1 MQSNG
6 TNLRRVYETKFQGE
20 CKTKLNQFWKI
31 KGMNQKFNVS
41 LWRHIL
47 ILSLPYLR
55 YLTHCW
61 YSAFPP
67 LIGLY
72 SLQLYFSRH
81 NCPSPFYLF
90 VGKLFPSSFLMLRSL
105 RSFVITSLIT
115 LLDQAFVST
124 LWSWPKYLKPAP
136 SSELFKDLNYTKLF
150 MTLWSSNMLPKSDTT
165 THPVNHTLPLSA
177 DAIWHIISLDAGH
190 VLQLHSKFFLI
201 QELKILP
208 WFLSKI
214 RWLVMIGYSCLKH
227 FHAAVMHALVA
238 LFIFMSWKYSGYIL
252 KMFCGAVV

>member
-105 RSFVITSLIT
+105 RSLVITSLST

-150 MTLWSSNMLPKSDTT
+150 MTFWSSNMLLKSDTT
-165 THPVNHTLPLSA
+165 TSSEPYPTIVSRCYMTYYFIRCWPCFATTQQILSNTRA
-177 DAIWHIISLDAGH
+177 QDFTVI
-190 VLQLHSKFFLI
+190 
-201 QELKILP
+201 P
-208 WFLSKI
+208 
-214 RWLVMIGYSCLKH
+214 
-227 FHAAVMHALVA
+227 
-238 LFIFMSWKYSGYIL
+238 
-252 KMFCGAVV
+252 